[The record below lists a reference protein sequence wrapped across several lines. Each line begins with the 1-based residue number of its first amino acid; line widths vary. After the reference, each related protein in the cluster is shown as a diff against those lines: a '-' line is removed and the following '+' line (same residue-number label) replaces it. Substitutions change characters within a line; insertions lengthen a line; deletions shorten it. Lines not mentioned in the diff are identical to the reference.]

1 MLFWGQNRALIIIK
15 RLALVVLVMLFLAVM
30 TLIVLYF
37 YLTSSQQP
45 KQLSHK
51 TEVIHV
57 YPVRWACDCA
67 NFKVINGAAISA
79 DDNQGEYIFIEPA
92 TDALKIDEDMLY
104 QKRYGDQL
112 QLTGQYYLDK
122 GVPDSYERK
131 IPEPIPKVD
140 NARVFRYQQYKFIKN
155 NND

>member
-1 MLFWGQNRALIIIK
+1 MLFWGQNRSLIIIK

-30 TLIVLYF
+30 TLIFLYF

-45 KQLSHK
+45 KQLSHQ

-57 YPVRWACDCA
+57 YPVRWSCDCA
-67 NFKVINGAAISA
+67 NFKVINGAAVSA

-140 NARVFRYQQYKFIKN
+140 NARVFRYQQYKFVKN
-155 NND
+155 DHD